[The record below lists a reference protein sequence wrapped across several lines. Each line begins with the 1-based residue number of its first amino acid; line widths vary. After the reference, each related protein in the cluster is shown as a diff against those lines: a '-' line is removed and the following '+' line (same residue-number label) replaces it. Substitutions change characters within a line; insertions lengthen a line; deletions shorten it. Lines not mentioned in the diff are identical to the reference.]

1 MPVHQDTGTASIGL
15 LNNPSDTKVNGRSRY
30 LRIRHTAPQEGGVKI
45 PFQVRKGLRVVVE
58 ARSR

>member
-30 LRIRHTAPQEGGVKI
+30 LRIGIQR
-45 PFQVRKGLRVVVE
+45 RKKE
-58 ARSR
+58 ED